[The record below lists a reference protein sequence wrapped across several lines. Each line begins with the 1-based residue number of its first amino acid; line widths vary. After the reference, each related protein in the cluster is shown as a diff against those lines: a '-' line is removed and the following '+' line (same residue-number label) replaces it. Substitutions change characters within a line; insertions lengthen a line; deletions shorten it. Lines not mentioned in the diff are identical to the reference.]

1 MLPIST
7 SSKTLPSWG
16 IRAVLAAQEEHSR
29 LGRWFYCCDR
39 LVYIL
44 QYSGQFVI
52 ISYLKEQ
59 YLEFYVVLTAQIAY
73 SFSVSVLLWCRWLT
87 VETEP
92 QYTFSRH
99 HDCFIAPEHRKYSF
113 LVFQSKQAQMYQRC
127 RKATQKKTTHL
138 IRKIIQQRL
147 VWCLLCAVK
156 DLYILEIYAQI
167 TLYKT

>member
-1 MLPIST
+1 MRNQSCFSGTRGTQQIRQVVLMLWSIGVYLTIQWSMC
-7 SSKTLPSWG
+7 
-16 IRAVLAAQEEHSR
+16 AALE
-29 LGRWFYCCDR
+29 
-39 LVYIL
+39 
-44 QYSGQFVI
+44 FVI

-59 YLEFYVVLTAQIAY
+59 YLEFYVVLTAQIVY
-73 SFSVSVLLWCRWLT
+73 SFSVSVLLWCCWLT
-87 VETEP
+87 AETEP
-92 QYTFSRH
+92 QYTFSHH
-99 HDCFIAPEHRKYSF
+99 HDCFIAPEQRKYRF
-113 LVFQSKQAQMYQRC
+113 LVFQSKQAQMYQRS